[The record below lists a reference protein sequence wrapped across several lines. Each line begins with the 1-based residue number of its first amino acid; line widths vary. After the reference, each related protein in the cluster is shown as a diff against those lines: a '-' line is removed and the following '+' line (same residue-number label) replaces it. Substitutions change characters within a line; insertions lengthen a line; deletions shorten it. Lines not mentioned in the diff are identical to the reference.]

1 MPGISRK
8 KTASLSIAGVTQPF
22 LKWAGGK
29 TQLLADILPQLPE
42 RMKTYYEP
50 FIGGGA
56 VFFALAAEHRFD
68 RAVIADRN
76 PWLIELYK
84 TVRDDVGTLIKTLAR
99 HAEHAKD
106 EDYYYEVR
114 ARDTAP
120 MTPAER
126 SARILF
132 LNKTCYNGLYRV
144 NRKGQFNVPFG
155 RYANPRVCNE
165 EVLTAA
171 SRALQRVE
179 IKNADFEIVSQQAK
193 RGDAIYFDP
202 PYVPVSATSSFTA
215 YDSHV
220 FGKADHERL
229 ASTFKAC
236 VSRGA
241 AAVLSN
247 SDTPE
252 TRALYEDL
260 DVRTVNASRAINSVA
275 GKRGRITELLVVGA
289 RREKAHDT
297 RVLQAL

>member
-1 MPGISRK
+1 
-8 KTASLSIAGVTQPF
+8 
-22 LKWAGGK
+22 
-29 TQLLADILPQLPE
+29 
-42 RMKTYYEP
+42 MKTYYEP

-56 VFFALAAEHRFD
+56 VFFALAAEHRFE

-76 PWLIELYK
+76 PWLVEVYK
-84 TVRDDVGTLIKTLAR
+84 TVRDDVGGLIASLSR
-99 HAEHAKD
+99 HAKHATS
-106 EDYYYEVR
+106 EEYYYQMR
-114 ARDTAP
+114 AQE
-120 MTPAER
+120 PATQVDR
-126 SARILF
+126 AARILF

-144 NRKGQFNVPFG
+144 NRRGQFNVPFG

-165 EVLTAA
+165 EVLINA

-179 IKNADFEIVSQQAK
+179 IKNSDFEIVSSQAK

-202 PYVPVSATSSFTA
+202 PYVPVSSTASFTA

-220 FGKADHERL
+220 FGQADHQRL
-229 ASTFKAC
+229 KDTFNAC

-252 TRALYEDL
+252 TRALYQDL
-260 DVRTVNASRAINSVA
+260 DVRTVSATRAINSAA

-289 RREKAHDT
+289 RREKAHGN
-297 RVLQAL
+297 RVLHAL

>member
-1 MPGISRK
+1 
-8 KTASLSIAGVTQPF
+8 VTQPF

-76 PWLIELYK
+76 PWLIEVYK
-84 TVRDDVGTLIKTLAR
+84 TVRDDVDALIKALSR
-99 HAEHAKD
+99 HASHATD
-106 EDYYYEVR
+106 EEYYYKVR
-114 ARDTAP
+114 ALDPAP
-120 MTPAER
+120 LTSTER
-126 SARILF
+126 AARILF

-144 NRKGQFNVPFG
+144 NRRGQFNVPFG
-155 RYANPRVCNE
+155 RYAKPRVCNE
-165 EVLTAA
+165 EVLINA

-179 IKNADFEIVSQQAK
+179 IKHADFEIVSRQAK

-202 PYVPVSATSSFTA
+202 PYVPVSVTSSFTA
-215 YDSHV
+215 YDSHA
-220 FGKADHERL
+220 FGRTDHERL
-229 ASTFKAC
+229 TSTFKAC

-252 TRALYEDL
+252 TRALYQDL
-260 DVRTVNASRAINSVA
+260 DVRTVSASRAINSVA
-275 GKRGRITELLVVGA
+275 GKRGRITELLVVGDH
-289 RREKAHDT
+289 RENAHDSH
-297 RVLQAL
+297 VLQAL